1 MRANKV
7 GVIMIKINNLNFS
20 YNGKSEALKDL
31 SLHIKKGKWISI
43 IGHNGSGKSTLAKVI
58 IGLLEPSSG
67 DVIIENQLLTAENVN
82 DIRKKVGIV
91 FQNPDNQFVGV
102 TVKYDIA
109 FGLEN
114 QQIPQKEMQEKVL
127 KYAKFV
133 GMQDYLDKEPHNLSG
148 GQKQRVAIAGALAMN
163 QDIIILDEAT
173 SMLDPKGT
181 KEIVELI
188 RNVNKQRDKTIITIT
203 HDLALAS
210 MSDYIFV
217 LKDGKLTLEGEP
229 LEVFKQEDILKES
242 HLEIPFSLRV
252 YKEFEKDKE
261 NKAKLVEALWE
272 FNSKM

>member
-1 MRANKV
+1 
-7 GVIMIKINNLNFS
+7 MIKVNKLNFS
-20 YNGKSEALKDL
+20 YDGKSEALKDL
-31 SLHIKKGKWISI
+31 TLHIKKGKWVSI
-43 IGHNGSGKSTLAKVI
+43 LGHNGSGKSTLAKII

-67 DVIIENQLLTAENVN
+67 EVYIEDELLTTENLSE
-82 DIRKKVGIV
+82 IRKKVGIV

-114 QQIPQKEMQEKVL
+114 QQTPQREMQEKVL
-127 KYAKFV
+127 EYAKFV
-133 GMQDYLDKEPHNLSG
+133 GMEDFLDKEPHNLSG

-163 QDIIILDEAT
+163 QEILILDEAT

-188 RNVNKQRDKTIITIT
+188 KTVNKKRNITVITIT
-203 HDLALAS
+203 HDLTLAS

-217 LKDGKLTLEGEP
+217 LKDGEVTIEGEP
-229 LEVFKQEDILKES
+229 LEVFNQEEKLVAS
-242 HLEIPFSLRV
+242 HLEIPFALRV
-252 YKEFEKDKE
+252 YKEFAKKTNKD
-261 NKAKLVEALWE
+261 NKLVEALWE

>member
-1 MRANKV
+1 
-7 GVIMIKINNLNFS
+7 MIKVKNLNFS

-43 IGHNGSGKSTLAKVI
+43 LGHNGSGKSTLAKLI

-67 DVIIENQLLTAENVN
+67 EIYIEDELLTVDNVS

-114 QQIPQKEMQEKVL
+114 QQIPQKEMQAKVL
-127 KYAKFV
+127 EYAKFV
-133 GMQDYLDKEPHNLSG
+133 GMEDFLDKEPHNLSG

-163 QDIIILDEAT
+163 QEIIILDEAT

-181 KEIVELI
+181 KGIVELI
-188 RNVNKQRDKTIITIT
+188 KTVNKEKNITVITIT

-210 MSDYIFV
+210 MSDYLFV
-217 LKDGKLTLEGEP
+217 LKEGQLSIEGEP
-229 LEVFKQEDILKES
+229 QDVFNHEDKLIES
-242 HLEIPFSLRV
+242 HLEIPFALKV
-252 YKEFEKDKE
+252 YKEFAKNNDSKDS
-261 NKAKLVEALWE
+261 LVGALWE
-272 FNSKM
+272 YNLKM